1 MREIVLPKDL
11 SRIILDGAEE
21 TKLGDRKGAKKQYRK
36 GNLHIREY
44 NDKFTVHS
52 DKVDPRK
59 NPLGHLLIDAPEVL
73 IGLAGAAIG
82 GAAIGNYIYKLRK
95 DSPFRRPQSLIG
107 GLITSL
113 VTGYASYL
121 LTKKLKE

>member
-1 MREIVLPKDL
+1 MREIVLPKGL
-11 SRIILDGAEE
+11 SRIILNGAEE
-21 TKLGDRKGAKKQYRK
+21 TKLGDKKGAKKQYRK

-95 DSPFRRPQSLIG
+95 DSPFRRPQSLVS

>member
-1 MREIVLPKDL
+1 M
-11 SRIILDGAEE
+11 
-21 TKLGDRKGAKKQYRK
+21 
-36 GNLHIREY
+36 
-44 NDKFTVHS
+44 
-52 DKVDPRK
+52 
-59 NPLGHLLIDAPEVL
+59 LIDAPEVL

-95 DSPFRRPQSLIG
+95 DSPFKKPQSIIG
-107 GLITSL
+107 GLVTSL

>member
-1 MREIVLPKDL
+1 M
-11 SRIILDGAEE
+11 
-21 TKLGDRKGAKKQYRK
+21 
-36 GNLHIREY
+36 HIREY

-95 DSPFRRPQSLIG
+95 DSPFRRPQSLVG